1 MIKEL
6 IKIIPKI
13 YYYKTKGFLKQ
24 ITFKNLKEHTKKTEN

>member
-6 IKIIPKI
+6 IKIIPEI